1 LIKNK
6 NYYVYP
12 AVFHFW
18 IDEDGQEQCSVSFPD
33 LPGLITGPGPG
44 ATFEEALDAAREGLA
59 LHLEGLIEDGDE
71 IPEPASINKLEY
83 DRNPPEGGTV
93 TVAMVD
99 VVLSLYRNR
108 KTDYSRVN
116 VTLPKWLKELG
127 EEKNINFSK
136 VLREGLIDVL
146 DLQRVERE

>member
-1 LIKNK
+1 MSKFK
-6 NYYVYP
+6 NYYVYS

-18 IDEDGQEQCSVSFPD
+18 TDEDGQEQCSVNFPD
-33 LPGLITGPGPG
+33 LPGLVAGPGPG
-44 ATFEEALDAAREGLA
+44 AAFEEALDAAREGLA

-71 IPEPASINKLEY
+71 IPGATSINKLEY

-93 TVAMVD
+93 TVALVD

-108 KTDYSRVN
+108 KTEYSRVN
-116 VTLPKWLKELG
+116 VTLPTWLKELS

-136 VLREGLIDVL
+136 VLREGLVNIL
-146 DLQRVERE
+146 DLQRIER